1 MLSPGAFRDIVVRP
15 QYSDMAM
22 KVEAARLMVYT
33 AAARARRGE
42 PTLSFISSAAAKEAR
57 RGGTAPSSAE
67 RSGAG
72 KPEILTINGLGR
84 FDAEL
89 GDQHADGLADLGA
102 AQRVKFGPGIAL
114 WVVDCGLEV
123 VVHEVEQREAG
134 DFGGGDGPRRN
145 GPPSR
150 RPGERG
156 RDPGRRRSPRCR
168 SRTARTRAASGRR
181 RIPTVEK
188 FKAAVERERLAA
200 IRLTPCG

>member
-1 MLSPGAFRDIVVRP
+1 MLSPGAFRDIVVRS

-22 KVEAARLMVYT
+22 KVAAARLMVYT
-33 AAARARRGE
+33 APARARRGE

-102 AQRVKFGPGIAL
+102 AQLVKFSGSLTAAWRSSFMKSSSGRPAISA
-114 WVVDCGLEV
+114 
-123 VVHEVEQREAG
+123 AAMA
-134 DFGGGDGPRRN
+134 
-145 GPPSR
+145 
-150 RPGERG
+150 PGEMV
-156 RDPGRRRSPRCR
+156 PLE
-168 SRTARTRAASGRR
+168 AAW
-181 RIPTVEK
+181 
-188 FKAAVERERLAA
+188 
-200 IRLTPCG
+200 